1 MKKNI
6 KKIIYIESKPSFLD
20 QHSIINEDLLQLN
33 NEFYYLKKKISST
46 GIIYNVLDGLH
57 KFPQTTAS
65 AGQKINKIKN
75 KYHP

>member
-20 QHSIINEDLLQLN
+20 QHSIINEDLLKLN

-46 GIIYNVLDGLH
+46 GIIYNVQDYTNFYRLLPVLD
-57 KFPQTTAS
+57 K
-65 AGQKINKIKN
+65 K
-75 KYHP
+75 

>member
-20 QHSIINEDLLQLN
+20 QHSIMNEDLLKLN

-46 GIIYNVLDGLH
+46 GIIYNVLGHFL
-57 KFPQTTAS
+57 QTFLKENRVSTCTNADT
-65 AGQKINKIKN
+65 
-75 KYHP
+75 